1 MTGRQISILVVFVL
15 YLCFM
20 VGIGFVF
27 SRRKMTNADYV
38 LGGRKLNP
46 WVTAMSAQASDMSGW
61 LLTGLPGLA
70 YAGIVGS
77 KEAIFTAL
85 GLLIG
90 TFLNWL
96 LVAKRLRVYTEVS
109 SNSLTIS
116 SYLGNRFRDRKNII
130 KVVSAIVIC
139 VFFTIYSASMF
150 SASANLFNSVF
161 GIPYVWALLIG
172 VTVIVA
178 YVLLGGFLAVSW
190 TDFFQGILMFF
201 TIIIVP
207 FMIYGNLSGGA
218 RTDLGSTLAEIF
230 RLFPDGSATSYTWL
244 GIISA
249 LGWGLGYFGMP
260 HIIVR
265 FMAIR
270 QAKQIRPAMI
280 IAMIWTT
287 LTLFASIF
295 VGVFGAFE
303 IENISNSENIFIELV
318 QKLFPAII
326 SGVMLSAVLAAIMST
341 ADSQLLVASTAFSND
356 VYSLLKKRI
365 MKKPASDKELMWVAR
380 ITVLVLSVIGFLI
393 ALDEN
398 SSIFRLVQY
407 AWGGLGSAF
416 GPVVLFSLYSKK
428 LNKYGA
434 ISSVAVGAVTTI
446 VWKYGLTHVSDFFV
460 QVYEIIPGFLLA
472 TAALFL
478 VSKLTQKRVA
488 EEDRQAMS
496 EEYDSMI
503 KILQEEKKSAG
514 TKETEETGDPEEAEK
529 PEEREKQETVG
540 D

>member
-1 MTGRQISILVVFVL
+1 MTDRQVSILIVFIL

-90 TFLNWL
+90 TLLNWL

-116 SYLGNRFRDRKNII
+116 SYLGNRFRDKSNII

-172 VTVIVA
+172 VAVIVA

-207 FMIYGNLSGGA
+207 FMIYGNLSGA
-218 RTDLGSTLAEIF
+218 DKTELGSTLAEIF
-230 RLFPDGSATSYTWL
+230 RLIPDGSATSYTWL

-265 FMAIR
+265 FMAIK
-270 QAKQIRPAMI
+270 QAKQIKPAMI

-295 VGVFGAFE
+295 VGIFGVFE
-303 IENISNSENIFIELV
+303 IESLANSENVFIELV
-318 QKLFPAII
+318 QKLFPAIV
-326 SGVMLSAVLAAIMST
+326 SGIMLSAVLAAIMST

-365 MKKPASDKELMWVAR
+365 VKKSASDRELMWVAR
-380 ITVLVLSVIGFLI
+380 ITVLVLSIIGFVI

-434 ISSVAVGAVTTI
+434 ISSIAVGAVTTI
-446 VWKYGLTHVSDFFV
+446 IWKYGLTQISDFFV

-472 TAALFL
+472 TAALFI
-478 VSKLTQKRVA
+478 VSRLTQKKVS
-488 EEDRQAMS
+488 EEDKAIMS
-496 EEYDSMI
+496 EEYDTMI
-503 KILQEEKKSAG
+503 KRLKENDEPLQTDAA
-514 TKETEETGDPEEAEK
+514 TEVVNDNN
-529 PEEREKQETVG
+529 QQ
-540 D
+540 

>member
-1 MTGRQISILVVFVL
+1 MSDKQLSILIVFIL
-15 YLCFM
+15 YLTFM

-90 TFLNWL
+90 TLLNWL

-109 SNSLTIS
+109 SDSLTIS
-116 SYLGNRFRDRKNII
+116 SYLGNRFRDKKNII
-130 KVVSAIVIC
+130 KVISAIVIC
-139 VFFTIYSASMF
+139 LFFTIYSASMF

-172 VTVIVA
+172 VAVIVA

-207 FMIYGNLSGGA
+207 FMIYGNLSGSE
-218 RTDLGSTLAEIF
+218 RVDLGTTLAEIF
-230 RLFPDGSATSYTWL
+230 RLLPDGSATSYTWL
-244 GIISA
+244 GILSA

-265 FMAIR
+265 FMAIK
-270 QAKQIRPAMI
+270 QAKQIKPAMI
-280 IAMIWTT
+280 IAMCWTT

-295 VGVFGAFE
+295 VGIFGAFA
-303 IENISNSENIFIELV
+303 IENLSNSENIFIMLV
-318 QKLFPAII
+318 QELFPAIV
-326 SGVMLSAVLAAIMST
+326 SGIMLSAVLAAIMST

-365 MKKPASDKELMWVAR
+365 KKKEATDKELMWVAR
-380 ITVLVLSVIGFLI
+380 ITVLILSVIGFVI
-393 ALDEN
+393 ALDED

-434 ISSVAVGAVTTI
+434 IASIAVGAVTTI
-446 VWKYGLTHVSDFFV
+446 VWKYGLVYLSDFFK

-478 VSKLTQKRVA
+478 VSYLTRKRVA
-488 EEDRQAMS
+488 EEDRAAMDK
-496 EEYDSMI
+496 EFDTMLNMLHE
-503 KILQEEKKSAG
+503 G
-514 TKETEETGDPEEAEK
+514 KETE
-529 PEEREKQETVG
+529 TVCE
-540 D
+540 DANEQ